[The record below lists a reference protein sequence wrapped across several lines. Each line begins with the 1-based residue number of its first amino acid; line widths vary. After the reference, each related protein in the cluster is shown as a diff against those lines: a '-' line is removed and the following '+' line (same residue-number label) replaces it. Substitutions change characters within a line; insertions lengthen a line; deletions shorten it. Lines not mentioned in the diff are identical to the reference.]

1 MLHNTQ
7 DEFYDGEFSGS
18 VLVVTTQ
25 SLAQAYPLEN
35 LSFDYTPVRYSP
47 QNYDFTAESTF
58 AEQQFLNP
66 LTIPAQGQILLLR
79 PWFELPA
86 FPWLSSTTGPAFVKI
101 HKFDNNGVDNT
112 IPLNSTV
119 FSVGAALT
127 SSNLGTANAAVQFLF
142 TGVYIVNLRAHFFD
156 MGANM
161 ILTSNLYTSTNGTVW
176 SFSTI
181 IGRMRYEGVNTNQV
195 QNSSFL
201 VRVTSLPFYIQP
213 RINPSANAP
222 FPADLSAPTAFSITR
237 VGDL

>member
-1 MLHNTQ
+1 MQVARTIGPL
-7 DEFYDGEFSGS
+7 DGNI
-18 VLVVTTQ
+18 Q
-25 SLAQAYPLEN
+25 LA
-35 LSFDYTPVRYSP
+35 
-47 QNYDFTAESTF
+47 
-58 AEQQFLNP
+58 
-66 LTIPAQGQILLLR
+66 
-79 PWFELPA
+79 W
-86 FPWLSSTTGPAFVKI
+86 TTGYV
-101 HKFDNNGVDNT
+101 NLTNGVDNT

-119 FSVGAALT
+119 FSVGAALA
-127 SSNLGTANAAVQFLF
+127 SANLGTANAAVQFLF

-201 VRVTSLPFYIQP
+201 VRVTSLQFYIQP

-222 FPADLSAPTAFSITR
+222 FPADLSAPTEFSITR